1 MMNRKECSKMR
12 KWMLIA
18 LMTLMMFSVTGCEEY
33 FVGAGVGEVVTDTL
47 TKQHAALVQRQA
59 ELTKRYEALELEI
72 ASAPDPNTMREAIAK
87 IEPLREQMLTNEAG
101 IIALDT
107 TLKAIPAK
115 SGGER
120 NDAIVVGI
128 ASLAGL
134 ALREFS
140 RRKLGAKYKAGK
152 LGQARLKASNP
163 AAESELYAYTGE
175 ERLKLNL

>member
-1 MMNRKECSKMR
+1 MK
-12 KWMLIA
+12 KWMLVVIVLA
-18 LMTLMMFSVTGCEEY
+18 SLVGVTGCEEY
-33 FVGAGVGEVVTDTL
+33 FIGAGASEVITETL
-47 TKQHAALVQRQA
+47 EKQHEALVQRQA
-59 ELTKRYEALELEI
+59 ELVTKYEALELEI
-72 ASAPDPNTMREAIAK
+72 ASAPDPNAMKLAIAK
-87 IEPLREQMLTNEAG
+87 IEPLQKQLLINEGA
-101 IIALDT
+101 IVTLDT
-107 TLKAIPAK
+107 ALKAKKAD

-120 NDAIVVGI
+120 NDAIFVGL

-140 RRKLGAKYKAGK
+140 RHKLSAKYKAGK